1 MKSAGGCIYA
11 AKLLLLRN
19 SLSPKSINRR
29 ERNKVKREAAASF
42 PQSFFLPISRFFLPF
57 CRRRSFPKRTDERKT
72 REKKEIICILRTSH
86 QHWRRRRWRRRG
98 ALKRWWRRR
107 PEALCSLPLLPHTAF
122 FTSSQRG
129 EKHSSSNSFN
139 FFT

>member
-1 MKSAGGCIYA
+1 MKSAGGCIYV

-98 ALKRWWRRR
+98 GFKKMAA
-107 PEALCSLPLLPHTAF
+107 ALCSLPLPPHTAF

-129 EKHSSSNSFN
+129 EKHSSSNSLN
-139 FFT
+139 FFI